1 MKRKAIMIT
10 IVLAFFGCVLI
21 GLSIYFFY
29 QGNTNASEKIVKTK
43 KELELANKKIEKLHQ
58 ELEEKTIGIV
68 DSQLK
73 MEQFKSEAFN
83 KLLGQNLPVV
93 EITSTDIGEDGDYNE
108 DNKKVHKLMY
118 NHQVRFALLNIGK
131 SSLKDVIFSIKD
143 IYNDPKSKNTK
154 KKSKGNSGETDEIG
168 SYDNIEVNTL
178 NLKSKKMVYTSNL
191 PSSFGVGDYTYHV
204 IVEWSQGF
212 YQMQV
217 AIEEIDGKL
226 KFKYEFYDVNGREI
240 DFKTLQTSINN

>member
-1 MKRKAIMIT
+1 MIT
-10 IVLAFFGCVLI
+10 IVLAFFGFVLI

-29 QGNTNASEKIVKTK
+29 QGNANASEKIVKTK
-43 KELELANKKIEKLHQ
+43 KELELANEKIEQLHQ

-68 DSQLK
+68 DSELRK
-73 MEQFKSEAFN
+73 EQFKSEAFN
-83 KLLGQNLPVV
+83 KLLGQNLPIV

-143 IYNDPKSKNTK
+143 IYNDPKSKSNK
-154 KKSKGNSGETDEIG
+154 NKSKGNLDENDEIG

-204 IVEWSQGF
+204 IVEWNKGF

-217 AIEEIDGKL
+217 AIEEMDGKL
-226 KFKYEFYDVNGREI
+226 KFKYDFYDVNGREI
-240 DFKTLQTSINN
+240 DFKTLQNSINN